1 MKLRFLG
8 PPKVGEK
15 QCTLVNTTTF
25 GRKNKKKKVG
35 ENNGQLRFV
44 RHHGLRTQA
53 RLDQNWLSIY
63 PEVGKETLVID
74 KVRLCKIAGLRLAS
88 RVSGEKND
96 DNDNDSLTCCR
107 VLKRKHAIM
116 LAPCI

>member
-53 RLDQNWLSIY
+53 SLDQ
-63 PEVGKETLVID
+63 K
-74 KVRLCKIAGLRLAS
+74 KVCVKNDQLRLRMPPRVCVPIAS
-88 RVSGEKND
+88 YRTHPHKHVQAYVLTIVNTDSRSFFAFNPLRGYSG
-96 DNDNDSLTCCR
+96 S
-107 VLKRKHAIM
+107 
-116 LAPCI
+116 